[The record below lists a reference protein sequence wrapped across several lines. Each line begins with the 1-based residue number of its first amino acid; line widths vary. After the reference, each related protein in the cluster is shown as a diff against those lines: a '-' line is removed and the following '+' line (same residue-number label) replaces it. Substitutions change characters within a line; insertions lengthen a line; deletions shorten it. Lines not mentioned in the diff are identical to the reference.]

1 MSENERKKGTKGS
14 VSRASQHEDAAL
26 KTAMHFFAEELLP
39 FWGIEGKVVGF
50 APTEQVHLE
59 IQKLY
64 QDTNLIMEDGSWK
77 HFEFQSKNEG
87 LAGLKRFRQYEA
99 AASRQYGV
107 SVTTYVLFSGKIQN
121 PMTEFTEGINTYRIV
136 PLIMSKENADTFL
149 EELIEKKKTGKAITR
164 EELVRLTLCPLMGG
178 EMGMKQRLQTAY
190 EITKGETAV
199 TKEEIQKIE
208 AVIYA
213 MADKFLES
221 IDMEEFVEGMKM
233 TRLGEMLVKEGREA
247 GLIEGET
254 KGRKEGRKEGREEGM
269 NEKEAEVIQNLLG
282 VLDDEVLM
290 EKLHISKE
298 RLEEVRAQKCEKI

>member
-1 MSENERKKGTKGS
+1 MSENEKTKEVGE
-14 VSRASQHEDAAL
+14 VAFKASQHEDAAL

-99 AASRQYGV
+99 TASRQYGV
-107 SVTTYVLFSGKIQN
+107 SVITYVLFSGKIQN
-121 PMTEFTEGINTYRIV
+121 PMTEFTEGINTYRII
-136 PLIMSKENADTFL
+136 PIIMKKENADIFL
-149 EELIEKKKTGKAITR
+149 KELLEKKNAEKPITR

-178 EMGMKQRLQTAY
+178 EIGIKQRLQIAC
-190 EITKGETAV
+190 EITRGETAV

-208 AVIYA
+208 AVIYV
-213 MADKFLES
+213 MADKFLEGL
-221 IDMEEFVEGMKM
+221 DMEEFVEGMKM
-233 TRLGEMLVKEGREA
+233 TRLGEMLVKEGE
-247 GLIEGET
+247 I
-254 KGRKEGRKEGREEGM
+254 KGKQEGM
-269 NEKEAEVIQNLLG
+269 NEKETEIIKNLLG

-290 EKLHISKE
+290 ERLHISKE
-298 RLEEVRAQKCEKI
+298 RLEEVKDQK

>member
-1 MSENERKKGTKGS
+1 MSENEKTKAVGE
-14 VSRASQHEDAAL
+14 VAFKASQHEDAAL

-99 AASRQYGV
+99 TASRQYGV
-107 SVTTYVLFSGKIQN
+107 SVITYVLFSGKIQN
-121 PMTEFTEGINTYRIV
+121 PMTEFTEGINTYRII
-136 PLIMSKENADTFL
+136 PIIMKKENADIFL
-149 EELIEKKKTGKAITR
+149 KELVEKKNAEKPITR

-178 EMGMKQRLQTAY
+178 EIGIKQRLQIAC
-190 EITKGETAV
+190 EITRGETAV

-213 MADKFLES
+213 MADKFLEGL
-221 IDMEEFVEGMKM
+221 DMEEFVEGMKM
-233 TRLGEMLVKEGREA
+233 TRLGEMLVKEG
-247 GLIEGET
+247 
-254 KGRKEGRKEGREEGM
+254 KQEGM
-269 NEKEAEVIQNLLG
+269 NEKETEIIKNLLG

-290 EKLHISKE
+290 ERLHISKE
-298 RLEEVRAQKCEKI
+298 RLEEVKDQK

>member
-1 MSENERKKGTKGS
+1 MSENEKTKAVGE
-14 VSRASQHEDAAL
+14 VAFKASQHEDAAL

-99 AASRQYGV
+99 TASRQYGV
-107 SVTTYVLFSGKIQN
+107 SVITYVLFSGKIQN
-121 PMTEFTEGINTYRIV
+121 PMTEFTEGINTYRII
-136 PLIMSKENADTFL
+136 PIIMKKENADIFL
-149 EELIEKKKTGKAITR
+149 KELLEKKNAEEPITR

-178 EMGMKQRLQTAY
+178 EIGIKQRLQIAC
-190 EITKGETAV
+190 EITRGETAV

-213 MADKFLES
+213 MADKFLDGL
-221 IDMEEFVEGMKM
+221 DMEEFVEGMKM
-233 TRLGEMLVKEGREA
+233 TRLGEMLVKEG
-247 GLIEGET
+247 
-254 KGRKEGRKEGREEGM
+254 KQEGM
-269 NEKEAEVIQNLLG
+269 SEKETEIIKNLLG

-290 EKLHISKE
+290 ERLHISKE
-298 RLEEVRAQKCEKI
+298 RLEEVKAQK

>member
-1 MSENERKKGTKGS
+1 MSENEKTKAVGE
-14 VSRASQHEDAAL
+14 VAFKASQHEDAAL

-99 AASRQYGV
+99 TASRQYGV
-107 SVTTYVLFSGKIQN
+107 SVITYVLFSGKIQN
-121 PMTEFTEGINTYRIV
+121 PMTEFTEGINTYRII
-136 PLIMSKENADTFL
+136 PIIMKKENADIFL
-149 EELIEKKKTGKAITR
+149 KELLEKKNAEKPITR

-178 EMGMKQRLQTAY
+178 EIGIKQRLQIAC
-190 EITKGETAV
+190 EITRGETAV

-213 MADKFLES
+213 MADKFLDGL
-221 IDMEEFVEGMKM
+221 DMEEFVEGMKM
-233 TRLGEMLVKEGREA
+233 TRLAEMLVKEG
-247 GLIEGET
+247 
-254 KGRKEGRKEGREEGM
+254 KQEGM
-269 NEKEAEVIQNLLG
+269 NEKETEIIKNLLG
-282 VLDDEVLM
+282 ILDDEVLM
-290 EKLHISKE
+290 ERLHISKE
-298 RLEEVRAQKCEKI
+298 RLEEVKDHK

>member
-1 MSENERKKGTKGS
+1 MSENEKTKAVGE
-14 VSRASQHEDAAL
+14 VAFKASQHEDAAL

-99 AASRQYGV
+99 TASRQYGV
-107 SVTTYVLFSGKIQN
+107 SVITYVLFSGKIQN
-121 PMTEFTEGINTYRIV
+121 PMTEFTEGINTYRII
-136 PLIMSKENADTFL
+136 PIIMKKENADIFL
-149 EELIEKKKTGKAITR
+149 KELLEKKNAEKPITR

-178 EMGMKQRLQTAY
+178 EIGIKQRLQIAC
-190 EITKGETAV
+190 EITRGETAV

-213 MADKFLES
+213 MADKFLDGL
-221 IDMEEFVEGMKM
+221 DMEEFVEGMKM
-233 TRLGEMLVKEGREA
+233 TRLGEMLVKEG
-247 GLIEGET
+247 
-254 KGRKEGRKEGREEGM
+254 KQEGM
-269 NEKEAEVIQNLLG
+269 NEKETEIIKNLLG
-282 VLDDEVLM
+282 ILDDEVLM
-290 EKLHISKE
+290 ERLHISKE
-298 RLEEVRAQKCEKI
+298 RLEEVKD

>member
-1 MSENERKKGTKGS
+1 MSQNEKTKE
-14 VSRASQHEDAAL
+14 VREVVFKASQHEDEAL

-99 AASRQYGV
+99 TASRQYGV
-107 SVTTYVLFSGKIQN
+107 SVITYVLFSGKIQN
-121 PMTEFTEGINTYRIV
+121 PMTEFTEGINTYRII
-136 PLIMSKENADTFL
+136 PIIMKKENADIFL
-149 EELIEKKKTGKAITR
+149 KELLEKKNAEKSITR

-178 EMGMKQRLQTAY
+178 EIGIKQRLQIAC
-190 EITKGETAV
+190 EITRGETAV
-199 TKEEIQKIE
+199 TKEEIQKID

-213 MADKFLES
+213 MADKFLDGL
-221 IDMEEFVEGMKM
+221 DMEEFVEGMKM
-233 TRLGEMLVKEGREA
+233 TRLGEMLVKEGEV
-247 GLIEGET
+247 
-254 KGRKEGRKEGREEGM
+254 KGKQEGM
-269 NEKEAEVIQNLLG
+269 KEKEAEIIKNLLG
-282 VLDDEVLM
+282 VLDDEILM
-290 EKLHISKE
+290 ERLHISKE
-298 RLEEVRAQKCEKI
+298 RLEEVKAQK

>member
-1 MSENERKKGTKGS
+1 MSENEKTKEVGE
-14 VSRASQHEDAAL
+14 VAFKASQHEDAAL

-39 FWGIEGKVVGF
+39 FWGIEAKVVGF

-99 AASRQYGV
+99 TASRQYGV
-107 SVTTYVLFSGKIQN
+107 SVITYVLFSGKIQN
-121 PMTEFTEGINTYRIV
+121 PMTEFTEGINTYRII
-136 PLIMSKENADTFL
+136 PIIMKKENADIFL
-149 EELIEKKKTGKAITR
+149 KELLEKKNAEKPITR

-178 EMGMKQRLQTAY
+178 EIGIKQRLQIAC
-190 EITKGETAV
+190 EITRGETAV

-213 MADKFLES
+213 MADKFLEGL
-221 IDMEEFVEGMKM
+221 DMEEFVEGMKM
-233 TRLGEMLVKEGREA
+233 TRLGEMLVKEGE
-247 GLIEGET
+247 I
-254 KGRKEGRKEGREEGM
+254 KGKQEGM
-269 NEKEAEVIQNLLG
+269 NEKETEIIKNLLG

-290 EKLHISKE
+290 ERLHISKE
-298 RLEEVRAQKCEKI
+298 RLEEVKDQK

>member
-1 MSENERKKGTKGS
+1 MSQNEKTKE
-14 VSRASQHEDAAL
+14 VREVVFKASQHEDAAL

-77 HFEFQSKNEG
+77 HFESQSKNEG

-99 AASRQYGV
+99 TASRQYGV
-107 SVTTYVLFSGKIQN
+107 SVITYVLFSGKIQN
-121 PMTEFTEGINTYRIV
+121 PMTEFTEGINTYRII
-136 PLIMSKENADTFL
+136 PIIMKKENADSFL
-149 EELIEKKKTGKAITR
+149 KELLEKKNAEKPITR

-178 EMGMKQRLQTAY
+178 EIGIKQRLQIAY
-190 EITKGETAV
+190 EIARGETAV

-213 MADKFLES
+213 MADKFLEGL
-221 IDMEEFVEGMKM
+221 DMEEFVEGMKM
-233 TRLGEMLVKEGREA
+233 TRLGVMLVKEG
-247 GLIEGET
+247 
-254 KGRKEGRKEGREEGM
+254 KQEGM
-269 NEKEAEVIQNLLG
+269 KEKEAEIIKNLLG
-282 VLDDEVLM
+282 VLDDEILM
-290 EKLHISKE
+290 ERLHISKE
-298 RLEEVRAQKCEKI
+298 RLEEVKAQK

>member
-1 MSENERKKGTKGS
+1 MSENEKTKAVGE
-14 VSRASQHEDAAL
+14 VAFKASQHEDAAL

-99 AASRQYGV
+99 TASRQYGV
-107 SVTTYVLFSGKIQN
+107 SVITYVLFSGKIQN
-121 PMTEFTEGINTYRIV
+121 PMTEFTEGINTYRII
-136 PLIMSKENADTFL
+136 PIIMKKENADIFL
-149 EELIEKKKTGKAITR
+149 KELLEKKNAEKPITR

-178 EMGMKQRLQTAY
+178 EIGIKQRLQIAC
-190 EITKGETAV
+190 EITRGETAV

-213 MADKFLES
+213 MADKFLDGL
-221 IDMEEFVEGMKM
+221 DMEEFVEGMKM
-233 TRLGEMLVKEGREA
+233 TRLGEMMVKEGEV
-247 GLIEGET
+247 
-254 KGRKEGRKEGREEGM
+254 KGKQEGM
-269 NEKEAEVIQNLLG
+269 KEKEAEIIKNLLG
-282 VLDDEVLM
+282 VLDDEILM
-290 EKLHISKE
+290 ERLHISKE
-298 RLEEVRAQKCEKI
+298 RLEEVKAQK

>member
-1 MSENERKKGTKGS
+1 MSENEKTKAVGE
-14 VSRASQHEDAAL
+14 VAFKASQHEDAAL

-87 LAGLKRFRQYEA
+87 LAGLKRFRLYEA
-99 AASRQYGV
+99 TASRQYGV
-107 SVTTYVLFSGKIQN
+107 SVITYVLFSGKIQN
-121 PMTEFTEGINTYRIV
+121 PMTEFTEGINTYRII
-136 PLIMSKENADTFL
+136 PIIMKKENADIFL
-149 EELIEKKKTGKAITR
+149 KELLEKKNAEKPITR

-178 EMGMKQRLQTAY
+178 EIGIKQRLQIAC
-190 EITKGETAV
+190 EITRGETAV

-213 MADKFLES
+213 MADKFLDGL
-221 IDMEEFVEGMKM
+221 DMEEFVEGMKM
-233 TRLGEMLVKEGREA
+233 TRLGEMLVKEG
-247 GLIEGET
+247 
-254 KGRKEGRKEGREEGM
+254 KQEGM
-269 NEKEAEVIQNLLG
+269 NEKETEIIKNLLG
-282 VLDDEVLM
+282 ILDDEVLM
-290 EKLHISKE
+290 ERLHISKE
-298 RLEEVRAQKCEKI
+298 RLEEVKDQK

>member
-1 MSENERKKGTKGS
+1 MSENEKTKAVGE
-14 VSRASQHEDAAL
+14 VAFKASQHEDAAL

-99 AASRQYGV
+99 TASRQYGV
-107 SVTTYVLFSGKIQN
+107 SVITYVLFSGKIQN
-121 PMTEFTEGINTYRIV
+121 PMTEFTEGINTYRII
-136 PLIMSKENADTFL
+136 PIIMKKENADIFL
-149 EELIEKKKTGKAITR
+149 KELLEKKNAEKPITR

-178 EMGMKQRLQTAY
+178 EIGRKQRLQIAC
-190 EITKGETAV
+190 EITRGETAV

-213 MADKFLES
+213 MADKFLDGL
-221 IDMEEFVEGMKM
+221 DMEEFVEGMKM
-233 TRLGEMLVKEGREA
+233 TRLGEMLVKEG
-247 GLIEGET
+247 
-254 KGRKEGRKEGREEGM
+254 KQEGM
-269 NEKEAEVIQNLLG
+269 NEKETEIIKNLLG
-282 VLDDEVLM
+282 ILDDEVLM
-290 EKLHISKE
+290 ERLHISKE
-298 RLEEVRAQKCEKI
+298 RLEEVKDQK

>member
-1 MSENERKKGTKGS
+1 MSQNEKPKEVREVAFK
-14 VSRASQHEDAAL
+14 ASQHEDAAL

-99 AASRQYGV
+99 TASRQYGV
-107 SVTTYVLFSGKIQN
+107 SVITYVLFSGKIQN
-121 PMTEFTEGINTYRIV
+121 PMTEFTEGINTYRII
-136 PLIMSKENADTFL
+136 PIIMKKENADIFL
-149 EELIEKKKTGKAITR
+149 KELLEKKNAEKPITR

-178 EMGMKQRLQTAY
+178 EIGIKQRLQIAC
-190 EITKGETAV
+190 EITRGETAV

-213 MADKFLES
+213 MADKFLEGL
-221 IDMEEFVEGMKM
+221 DMEEFVEGMKM
-233 TRLGEMLVKEGREA
+233 TRLGEMLVKEGE
-247 GLIEGET
+247 I
-254 KGRKEGRKEGREEGM
+254 KGKQEGM
-269 NEKEAEVIQNLLG
+269 NEKETEIIKNLLG
-282 VLDDEVLM
+282 VLDDEILM
-290 EKLHISKE
+290 ERLHVSKE
-298 RLEEVRAQKCEKI
+298 RLEEVKAQK

>member
-1 MSENERKKGTKGS
+1 MSENEKTKEVGE
-14 VSRASQHEDAAL
+14 VAFKASQHEDAAL

-99 AASRQYGV
+99 TASRQYGV
-107 SVTTYVLFSGKIQN
+107 SVITYVLFSGKIQN
-121 PMTEFTEGINTYRIV
+121 PMTEFTEGINTYRII
-136 PLIMSKENADTFL
+136 PIIMKKENADIFL
-149 EELIEKKKTGKAITR
+149 KELLEKKNAEKPITR

-178 EMGMKQRLQTAY
+178 EIGIKQRLQIAC
-190 EITKGETAV
+190 EITRGETAV

-213 MADKFLES
+213 MADKFLDGF
-221 IDMEEFVEGMKM
+221 DMEEFVEGMKM
-233 TRLGEMLVKEGREA
+233 TRLGEMLVKEGE
-247 GLIEGET
+247 I
-254 KGRKEGRKEGREEGM
+254 KGKQEGM
-269 NEKEAEVIQNLLG
+269 NEKETEIIKNLLG

-290 EKLHISKE
+290 ERLHISKE
-298 RLEEVRAQKCEKI
+298 RLEEVKDQK

>member
-1 MSENERKKGTKGS
+1 MSENEKTKEVGE
-14 VSRASQHEDAAL
+14 VAFKASQHEDAAL

-99 AASRQYGV
+99 TASRQYGV
-107 SVTTYVLFSGKIQN
+107 SVITYVLFSGKIQN
-121 PMTEFTEGINTYRIV
+121 PMTEFTEGINTYRII
-136 PLIMSKENADTFL
+136 PIIMKKENADIFL
-149 EELIEKKKTGKAITR
+149 KELLEKKNAEKPITR

-178 EMGMKQRLQTAY
+178 EIGIKQRLQIAC
-190 EITKGETAV
+190 EITRGETAV

-213 MADKFLES
+213 MADKFLEGL
-221 IDMEEFVEGMKM
+221 DMEEFVEGMKM
-233 TRLGEMLVKEGREA
+233 TRLGEMLVKEGE
-247 GLIEGET
+247 I
-254 KGRKEGRKEGREEGM
+254 KGKQEGM
-269 NEKEAEVIQNLLG
+269 NEKETEIIKNLLG

-290 EKLHISKE
+290 ERLHISKE
-298 RLEEVRAQKCEKI
+298 RLEEVKAQK

>member
-1 MSENERKKGTKGS
+1 MSENEKTKAVGE
-14 VSRASQHEDAAL
+14 VAFKASQHEDAAL

-99 AASRQYGV
+99 TASRQYGV
-107 SVTTYVLFSGKIQN
+107 SVITYVLFSGKIQN
-121 PMTEFTEGINTYRIV
+121 PMTEFTEGINTYRII
-136 PLIMSKENADTFL
+136 PIIMKKENADIFL
-149 EELIEKKKTGKAITR
+149 KELLEKKNAEKPITR

-178 EMGMKQRLQTAY
+178 EIGIKQRLQIAC
-190 EITKGETAV
+190 EITRGETAV

-213 MADKFLES
+213 MADKFLDGF
-221 IDMEEFVEGMKM
+221 DMEEFVEGMKM
-233 TRLGEMLVKEGREA
+233 TRLGEMLVKEG
-247 GLIEGET
+247 
-254 KGRKEGRKEGREEGM
+254 KQEGM
-269 NEKEAEVIQNLLG
+269 NEKETEIIKNLLG

-290 EKLHISKE
+290 ERLHISKE
-298 RLEEVRAQKCEKI
+298 RLEEVKAQKQR

>member
-1 MSENERKKGTKGS
+1 MSENEKTKEVGE
-14 VSRASQHEDAAL
+14 VVFKASQHEDAAL

-99 AASRQYGV
+99 TASRQYGV
-107 SVTTYVLFSGKIQN
+107 SVITYVLFSGKIQN
-121 PMTEFTEGINTYRIV
+121 PMTEFTEGINTYRII
-136 PLIMSKENADTFL
+136 PIIMKKENADIFL
-149 EELIEKKKTGKAITR
+149 KELLEKKNAEKPITR

-178 EMGMKQRLQTAY
+178 EIGIKQRLQIAC
-190 EITKGETAV
+190 EITRGETAV

-233 TRLGEMLVKEGREA
+233 TRLGEMLVKEGE
-247 GLIEGET
+247 I
-254 KGRKEGRKEGREEGM
+254 KGKQEGM
-269 NEKEAEVIQNLLG
+269 NEKETEIIKNLLG

-290 EKLHISKE
+290 ERLHISKE
-298 RLEEVRAQKCEKI
+298 RLEEVKDQK

>member
-1 MSENERKKGTKGS
+1 MSENEKTKEVGE
-14 VSRASQHEDAAL
+14 VAFKASQHEDAAL

-99 AASRQYGV
+99 TASRQYGV
-107 SVTTYVLFSGKIQN
+107 SVITYVLFSGKIQN
-121 PMTEFTEGINTYRIV
+121 PMTEFTEGINTYRII
-136 PLIMSKENADTFL
+136 PIIMKKENAYIFL
-149 EELIEKKKTGKAITR
+149 KELLEKKNAEKPITR

-178 EMGMKQRLQTAY
+178 EIGIKQRLQIAC
-190 EITKGETAV
+190 EITRGETAV

-213 MADKFLES
+213 MADKFLEGL
-221 IDMEEFVEGMKM
+221 DMEEFVEGMKM
-233 TRLGEMLVKEGREA
+233 TRLGEMLVKEGE
-247 GLIEGET
+247 I
-254 KGRKEGRKEGREEGM
+254 KGKQEGM
-269 NEKEAEVIQNLLG
+269 NEKETEIIKNLLG

-290 EKLHISKE
+290 ERLHISKE
-298 RLEEVRAQKCEKI
+298 RLEEVKDQK

>member
-1 MSENERKKGTKGS
+1 MSENEKTKAVGE
-14 VSRASQHEDAAL
+14 VAFKASQHEDAAL

-39 FWGIEGKVVGF
+39 FWGIEGQVVGF

-99 AASRQYGV
+99 TASRQYGV
-107 SVTTYVLFSGKIQN
+107 SVITYVLFSGKIQN
-121 PMTEFTEGINTYRIV
+121 PMTEFTEGINTYRII
-136 PLIMSKENADTFL
+136 PIIMKKENADIFL
-149 EELIEKKKTGKAITR
+149 KELLEKKNAEKPITR

-178 EMGMKQRLQTAY
+178 EIGIKQRLQIAC
-190 EITKGETAV
+190 EITRGETAV

-213 MADKFLES
+213 MADKFLDGL
-221 IDMEEFVEGMKM
+221 DMEEFVEGMKM
-233 TRLGEMLVKEGREA
+233 TRLGEMLVKEG
-247 GLIEGET
+247 
-254 KGRKEGRKEGREEGM
+254 KQEGM
-269 NEKEAEVIQNLLG
+269 NEKETEIIKNLLG
-282 VLDDEVLM
+282 ILDDEVLM
-290 EKLHISKE
+290 ERLHISKE
-298 RLEEVRAQKCEKI
+298 RLEEVKDQK

>member
-1 MSENERKKGTKGS
+1 MSQNEKTKE
-14 VSRASQHEDAAL
+14 VREVVFKASQHEDAAL

-77 HFEFQSKNEG
+77 HFESQSKNEG

-99 AASRQYGV
+99 TASRQYGV
-107 SVTTYVLFSGKIQN
+107 SVITYVLFSGKIQN
-121 PMTEFTEGINTYRIV
+121 PMTEFTEGINTYRII
-136 PLIMSKENADTFL
+136 PIIMKKENADSFL
-149 EELIEKKKTGKAITR
+149 KELLEKKNAEKPITR

-178 EMGMKQRLQTAY
+178 EIGIKQRLQIAY
-190 EITKGETAV
+190 EIARGETAV

-213 MADKFLES
+213 MADKFLEGL
-221 IDMEEFVEGMKM
+221 DMEEFVEGMKM
-233 TRLGEMLVKEGREA
+233 TRLGEMLVKEG
-247 GLIEGET
+247 
-254 KGRKEGRKEGREEGM
+254 KQEGM
-269 NEKEAEVIQNLLG
+269 KEKEAEIIKNLLG
-282 VLDDEVLM
+282 VLDDEILM
-290 EKLHISKE
+290 ERLHISKE
-298 RLEEVRAQKCEKI
+298 RLEEVKAQK

>member
-1 MSENERKKGTKGS
+1 MSENEKTKAVGE
-14 VSRASQHEDAAL
+14 VAFKASQHEDAAL

-99 AASRQYGV
+99 TASRQYGV
-107 SVTTYVLFSGKIQN
+107 SVITYVLFSGKIQN
-121 PMTEFTEGINTYRIV
+121 PMTEFTEGINTYRII
-136 PLIMSKENADTFL
+136 PIIMKKENADIFL
-149 EELIEKKKTGKAITR
+149 KELLEKKNAEKPITR

-178 EMGMKQRLQTAY
+178 EIGIKQRLQIAC
-190 EITKGETAV
+190 EITRGETAV

-213 MADKFLES
+213 MADKFLEGL
-221 IDMEEFVEGMKM
+221 DMEEFVEGMKM
-233 TRLGEMLVKEGREA
+233 TRLGEMLVKEGE
-247 GLIEGET
+247 I
-254 KGRKEGRKEGREEGM
+254 KGKQEGM
-269 NEKEAEVIQNLLG
+269 NEKETEIIKNLLG

-290 EKLHISKE
+290 ERLHISKE
-298 RLEEVRAQKCEKI
+298 RLEEVKDQK

>member
-1 MSENERKKGTKGS
+1 MSENEKTKAVGE
-14 VSRASQHEDAAL
+14 VAFKASQHEDAAL

-99 AASRQYGV
+99 TASRQYGV
-107 SVTTYVLFSGKIQN
+107 SVITYVLFSGKIQN
-121 PMTEFTEGINTYRIV
+121 PMTEFTEGINTYRII
-136 PLIMSKENADTFL
+136 PIIMKKENADIFL
-149 EELIEKKKTGKAITR
+149 KELIEKKKTEKPITR

-178 EMGMKQRLQTAY
+178 EIGIKQRLQIAC
-190 EITKGETAV
+190 EITRGETAV

-213 MADKFLES
+213 MADKFLDGL
-221 IDMEEFVEGMKM
+221 DMEEFVEGMKM
-233 TRLGEMLVKEGREA
+233 TRLGEMLVKEGE
-247 GLIEGET
+247 I
-254 KGRKEGRKEGREEGM
+254 KGKQEGM
-269 NEKEAEVIQNLLG
+269 SEKETEIIKNLLG

-290 EKLHISKE
+290 ERLHISKE
-298 RLEEVRAQKCEKI
+298 RLEEVKAQK

>member
-1 MSENERKKGTKGS
+1 MSENEKTKEVGE
-14 VSRASQHEDAAL
+14 VAFKASQHEDAAL

-99 AASRQYGV
+99 TASRQYGV
-107 SVTTYVLFSGKIQN
+107 SVITYVLFSGKIQN
-121 PMTEFTEGINTYRIV
+121 PMTEFTEGINTYRII
-136 PLIMSKENADTFL
+136 PIIMKKENADIFL
-149 EELIEKKKTGKAITR
+149 KELLEKKNAEKPITR

-178 EMGMKQRLQTAY
+178 EIGIKQRLQIAC
-190 EITKGETAV
+190 EITRGETAV

-213 MADKFLES
+213 MADKFLEGL
-221 IDMEEFVEGMKM
+221 DMEEFVEGMKM
-233 TRLGEMLVKEGREA
+233 TRLGEMLVKEG
-247 GLIEGET
+247 
-254 KGRKEGRKEGREEGM
+254 KQEGM
-269 NEKEAEVIQNLLG
+269 NEKETEIIKNLLG

-290 EKLHISKE
+290 ERLHVSKE
-298 RLEEVRAQKCEKI
+298 RLEEVKDQK

>member
-1 MSENERKKGTKGS
+1 MSQNEKTKE
-14 VSRASQHEDAAL
+14 VREVVFKASQHEDAAL

-99 AASRQYGV
+99 TASRQYGV
-107 SVTTYVLFSGKIQN
+107 SVITYVLFSGKIQN
-121 PMTEFTEGINTYRIV
+121 PMTEFTEGINTYRII
-136 PLIMSKENADTFL
+136 PIIMKKENADSFL
-149 EELIEKKKTGKAITR
+149 KELLEKKNAEKPITR

-178 EMGMKQRLQTAY
+178 EIGIKQRLQIAY
-190 EITKGETAV
+190 EIARGETAV

-213 MADKFLES
+213 MADKFLEGL
-221 IDMEEFVEGMKM
+221 DMEEFVEGMKM
-233 TRLGEMLVKEGREA
+233 TRLGEMLVKEG
-247 GLIEGET
+247 
-254 KGRKEGRKEGREEGM
+254 KQEGM
-269 NEKEAEVIQNLLG
+269 KEKEAEIIKNLLG
-282 VLDDEVLM
+282 VLDDEILM
-290 EKLHISKE
+290 ERLHISKE
-298 RLEEVRAQKCEKI
+298 RLEEVKAQK

>member
-1 MSENERKKGTKGS
+1 MSENEKTKEVGE
-14 VSRASQHEDAAL
+14 VAFKASQHEDAAL

-99 AASRQYGV
+99 TASRQYGV
-107 SVTTYVLFSGKIQN
+107 SVITYVLFSGKIQN
-121 PMTEFTEGINTYRIV
+121 PMTEFTEGINTYRII
-136 PLIMSKENADTFL
+136 PIIMKKENADIFL
-149 EELIEKKKTGKAITR
+149 KELLEKKKTEKPITR

-178 EMGMKQRLQTAY
+178 EIGIEQRLQIAC
-190 EITKGETAV
+190 EITRGETAV

-213 MADKFLES
+213 MADKFLEGL
-221 IDMEEFVEGMKM
+221 DMEEFVEGMKM
-233 TRLGEMLVKEGREA
+233 TRLGEMLVKEGE
-247 GLIEGET
+247 I
-254 KGRKEGRKEGREEGM
+254 KGKQEGM
-269 NEKEAEVIQNLLG
+269 NEKETEIIKNLLG

-290 EKLHISKE
+290 ERLHISKE
-298 RLEEVRAQKCEKI
+298 RLEEVKDQK

>member
-1 MSENERKKGTKGS
+1 MSENEKTKEVGE
-14 VSRASQHEDAAL
+14 VAFKASQHEDAAL

-99 AASRQYGV
+99 TASRQYGV
-107 SVTTYVLFSGKIQN
+107 SVITYVLFSGKIQN
-121 PMTEFTEGINTYRIV
+121 PMTEFTEGINTYRII
-136 PLIMSKENADTFL
+136 PIIMKKENADIFL
-149 EELIEKKKTGKAITR
+149 KELLEKKKTEKPITR

-178 EMGMKQRLQTAY
+178 EIGIKQRLQIAC
-190 EITKGETAV
+190 EITRGETAV

-213 MADKFLES
+213 MADKFLEGL
-221 IDMEEFVEGMKM
+221 DMEEFVEGMKM
-233 TRLGEMLVKEGREA
+233 TRLGEMLVKEG
-247 GLIEGET
+247 
-254 KGRKEGRKEGREEGM
+254 KQEGM
-269 NEKEAEVIQNLLG
+269 NEKETEIIKNLLG
-282 VLDDEVLM
+282 VLDDEILM
-290 EKLHISKE
+290 ERLHISKE
-298 RLEEVRAQKCEKI
+298 RLEEVKAQK

>member
-1 MSENERKKGTKGS
+1 MSQNEKTKE
-14 VSRASQHEDAAL
+14 VREVVFKASQHEEAAL

-99 AASRQYGV
+99 TASRQYGV
-107 SVTTYVLFSGKIQN
+107 SVITYVLFSGKIQN
-121 PMTEFTEGINTYRIV
+121 PMTEFTEGINTYRII
-136 PLIMSKENADTFL
+136 PIIMKKENADSFL
-149 EELIEKKKTGKAITR
+149 KELLEKKNAEKPITR

-178 EMGMKQRLQTAY
+178 EIGIKQRLQIAY
-190 EITKGETAV
+190 EIARGETAV

-213 MADKFLES
+213 MADKFLDGL
-221 IDMEEFVEGMKM
+221 DMEEFVEGMKM
-233 TRLGEMLVKEGREA
+233 TRLGEMLVKEG
-247 GLIEGET
+247 
-254 KGRKEGRKEGREEGM
+254 KQEGM
-269 NEKEAEVIQNLLG
+269 KEKETEIIKNLLG
-282 VLDDEVLM
+282 VLDDEILM
-290 EKLHISKE
+290 ERLHISKE
-298 RLEEVRAQKCEKI
+298 RLEEVKAQK